1 MVRGGMTPAQAIR
14 SATVDAARLLG
25 GRPSW
30 AASRRAMTRTSWR
43 CGGDPLADV
52 SLLRQ
57 VAFVMKGGVCTS
69 ATVLRSKSRWDNE
82 IRR

>member
-25 GRPSW
+25 REAELGRI
-30 AASRRAMTRTSWR
+30 AAGYYADIVAVR
-43 CGGDPLADV
+43 GDPLADV

-57 VAFVMKGGVCTS
+57 VAFVMKGGVVYKRDGS
-69 ATVLRSKSRWDNE
+69 EVQVAVGQ
-82 IRR
+82 